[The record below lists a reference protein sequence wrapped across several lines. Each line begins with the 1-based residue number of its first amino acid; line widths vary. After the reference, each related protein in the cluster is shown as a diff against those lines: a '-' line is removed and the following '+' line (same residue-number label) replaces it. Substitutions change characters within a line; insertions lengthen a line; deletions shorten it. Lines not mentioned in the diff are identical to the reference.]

1 VALPTTETVPF
12 LTWFHVWLPMGD
24 RGQAAAVGE
33 SDRPTRVAPA
43 VSMYES
49 GLERPVL
56 IEEGTT
62 DAWLECDLT
71 VPVER

>member
-1 VALPTTETVPF
+1 MALPTTETVPF
-12 LTWFHVWLPMGD
+12 LIWFHVRSSMGD
-24 RGQAAAVGE
+24 RGQAVAVGE
-33 SDRPTRVAPA
+33 SDRSTQVVPA

-56 IEEGTT
+56 IEEGST

>member
-1 VALPTTETVPF
+1 
-12 LTWFHVWLPMGD
+12 MGD
-24 RGQAAAVGE
+24 REQAVAVGE
-33 SDRPTRVAPA
+33 SDRPTRVTSA

-62 DAWLECDLT
+62 DAWLACDLT

>member
-1 VALPTTETVPF
+1 
-12 LTWFHVWLPMGD
+12 MGD
-24 RGQAAAVGE
+24 RGQAVAVGV
-33 SDRPTRVAPA
+33 SDRPTGEAPA

-56 IEEGTT
+56 IENGNT
-62 DAWLECDLT
+62 DAWLESDLT

>member
-1 VALPTTETVPF
+1 VTLF
-12 LTWFHVWLPMGD
+12 MGD
-24 RGQAAAVGE
+24 RGQAVAVGV
-33 SDRPTRVAPA
+33 SDRPTGEAPA

-56 IEEGTT
+56 IENGNT
-62 DAWLECDLT
+62 DAWLESDLT